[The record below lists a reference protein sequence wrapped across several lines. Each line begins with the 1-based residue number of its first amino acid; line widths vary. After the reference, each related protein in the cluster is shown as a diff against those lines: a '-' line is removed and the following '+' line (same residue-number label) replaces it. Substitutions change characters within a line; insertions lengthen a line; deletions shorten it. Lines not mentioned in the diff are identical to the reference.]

1 MTEHHKKTDRVER
14 WLDLPVPVE
23 TVWAAIGDFCDLKS
37 WLPGVES
44 SERAE
49 IGGAVHRHVKA
60 TSGALFLERLVE
72 EGPHLHRYTIEEGAL
87 PVENY
92 LATLTVF
99 PQGDGCRVF
108 WSASFDSENPEA
120 DRMVAAIFEG
130 GLRALDKRFGPA

>member
-14 WLDLPVPVE
+14 WLDLSVPVE
-23 TVWAAIGDFCDLKS
+23 TVWAVIGDFCDLKS
-37 WLPGVES
+37 WVPGVES
-44 SERAE
+44 CERVE
-49 IGGAVHRHVKA
+49 IGGDVHRHVKA

-99 PQGDGCRVF
+99 PHENGCRVW

-120 DRMVAAIFEG
+120 DAMVAGIFEG
-130 GLRALDKRFGPA
+130 GLRALDKRFAA